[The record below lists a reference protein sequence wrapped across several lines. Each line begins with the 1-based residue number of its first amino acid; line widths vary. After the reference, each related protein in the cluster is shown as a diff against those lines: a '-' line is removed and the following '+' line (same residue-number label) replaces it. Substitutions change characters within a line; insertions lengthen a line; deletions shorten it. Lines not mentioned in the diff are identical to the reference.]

1 MGLDG
6 LLDIGKS
13 ALSVAQQALTVTG
26 HNVANVNTPGYSR
39 QTAVVTERSPINGSS
54 GPGQVG
60 TGVQVVEI
68 RRIVDKFIN
77 AELTD
82 SHELLGEL
90 SITRDQLF
98 QIQNIFT
105 DSNNQG
111 IGAQLNEFF
120 SSLQDVAASPSD
132 VTPRSVLLAKSALLT
147 NSINQV
153 AGELS
158 DRRTS
163 VNDQVKQAISEIN
176 SLTARIA
183 DLNNKIVSAEITGQ
197 NANDVRDQR
206 DQAVNDLAERID
218 ISVLAGA
225 NGSLSV
231 FVGRGQVVVENNVS
245 RNLLAVESLDNGGLV
260 NVQYDTGSTRSTD
273 ITSSV
278 SGGRIG
284 GLLAIRDT
292 IIPGLQSSFDK
303 LSASLVN
310 EVNQLHRQGYGLDGS
325 TGLDFFSP
333 LTVTTHEQSTNQ
345 GTAILTAGPITA
357 NSLLTLQ
364 DYEIRF
370 TSPTAYSIVNATT
383 GATIKGN
390 FSGIAVT
397 APTVDVPVNIVTG
410 TNDTL
415 TVSVDG
421 TTSGT
426 ITLAGAATPGQAYTS
441 GAALATEL
449 QTKINADATLQAA
462 GRSVVVKYDTT
473 ANRFTITSNA
483 TTATSAV
490 NVTGGTARTALG
502 LLSGTSTAASGTY
515 TDPQTFTL
523 DGIQVVLSGTVV
535 AGDEF
540 SVNSYAGTA
549 TSISTA
555 LTNGSRVAASSTRAG
570 VPGNNTNAIA
580 LVALQTK
587 SIAAIGSTTF
597 GDAYRVAA
605 TSVGVA
611 AQSADTRLD
620 AQTILH
626 EQLESFRAQ
635 SSGVSID
642 EELVDMLK
650 YQRLFDAASRL
661 IIITNEMLQT
671 LLDLKR

>member
-39 QTAVVTERSPINGSS
+39 QTAVSTARAPINGST

-111 IGAQLNEFF
+111 IGAQLNDFF

-158 DRRTS
+158 ARRTS
-163 VNDQVKQAISEIN
+163 VNDQVKQTISEIN
-176 SLTARIA
+176 SLTTRIA
-183 DLNNKIVSAEITGQ
+183 DLNNK
-197 NANDVRDQR
+197 NDVRDQR

-218 ISVLAGA
+218 ISVLTGA

-231 FVGRGQVVVENNVS
+231 FVGRGQVVVESNVS

-357 NSLLTLQ
+357 NSLLTMQ
-364 DYEIRF
+364 DYEVRF
-370 TSPTAYSIVNATT
+370 TSATAYSIVNATT

-390 FSGIAVT
+390 FTGIAVT

-449 QTKINADATLQAA
+449 QSKINADATLQAA
-462 GRSVVVKYDTT
+462 GRSVVVTYDTT
-473 ANRFTITSNA
+473 ANRFTMTSNA

-490 NVTGGTARTALG
+490 NVTGGTARATLG

>member
-13 ALSVAQQALTVTG
+13 ALSAAQQALTVTG

-39 QTAVVTERSPINGSS
+39 QEAVLIERSPVNGN
-54 GPGQVG
+54 PGQVG
-60 TGVQVVEI
+60 TGVQVIQI
-68 RRIVDKFIN
+68 RRIVDNFIN
-77 AELTD
+77 RELTE
-82 SHELLGEL
+82 SHEVLGDL

-98 QIQNIFT
+98 QIQNIFS

-120 SSLQDVAASPSD
+120 KSLQDVAASPAD

-147 NSINQV
+147 NSITQV

-158 DRRTS
+158 ARRTS
-163 VNDQVKQAISEIN
+163 VDDQVKQAISEIN
-176 SLTARIA
+176 SLTAQVA

-206 DQAVNDLAERID
+206 DQAINELAKRID
-218 ISVLAGA
+218 ISVIAGA
-225 NGSLSV
+225 NGALSV
-231 FVGRGQVVVENNVS
+231 FVGRGQVVVENNMS
-245 RNLLAVESLDNGGLV
+245 RNLVAVESLDNGGLV
-260 NVQYDTGSTRSTD
+260 NVQYDTGSTRSSD
-273 ITSSV
+273 ITSLI

-284 GLLAIRDT
+284 GLLAIRDA
-292 IIPGLQSSFDK
+292 IIPGLQTSFDK

-333 LTVTTHEQSTNQ
+333 LTVTTHENSTNQ
-345 GTAILTAGPITA
+345 GNVTLASGPITA
-357 NSLLTLQ
+357 NSLLTMQ

-370 TSPTAYSIVNATT
+370 SSATAYSIINTTT

-390 FSGIAVT
+390 YTGIAVT
-397 APTVDVPVNIVTG
+397 AATVDVPVNIVTG

-415 TVSVDG
+415 TVTVDG

-426 ITLAGAATPGQAYTS
+426 ITLAGAASPGQSYTS
-441 GAALATEL
+441 GTALATEL
-449 QTKINADATLQAA
+449 QTKINADATLSTA
-462 GRSVVVKYDTT
+462 GRSVIVTYDKTT
-473 ANRFTITSNA
+473 SRFTITSNA
-483 TTATSAV
+483 STATSAV
-490 NVTGGTARTALG
+490 NVTGGTARTTLG

-515 TDPQTFTL
+515 SDPQTFTI
-523 DGIQVVLSGTVV
+523 DGIQLTLSGTAA

-540 SVNSYAGTA
+540 SVNSYSDTA
-549 TSISTA
+549 ELISTS
-555 LTNGSRVAASSTRAG
+555 LTSANKVAASSTRTG
-570 VPGNNTNAIA
+570 VPGNNATAIA
-580 LVALQTK
+580 LVALQSK
-587 SIAAIGSTTF
+587 SISAIGNTTF

-605 TSVGVA
+605 TGVGVA
-611 AQSADTRLD
+611 AQSADTRLT

-650 YQRLFDAASRL
+650 YQRVFEAASRL
-661 IIITNEMLQT
+661 IIVTNEMLET
-671 LLDLKR
+671 LLSLKR

>member
-39 QTAVVTERSPINGSS
+39 QEAVLTERSPING

-60 TGVQVVEI
+60 TGVQVTQI
-68 RRIVDKFIN
+68 RRIVDNFIN
-77 AELTD
+77 RELTN
-82 SHELLGEL
+82 SHEVLGEL

-98 QIQNIFT
+98 QIQNIFS

-120 SSLQDVAASPSD
+120 KSLQDVAASPSD
-132 VTPRSVLLAKSALLT
+132 VTPRSVLLAQSALLT

-153 AGELS
+153 AGELAA
-158 DRRTS
+158 RRTS
-163 VNDQVKQAISEIN
+163 VNDQIKQTISEIN
-176 SLTARIA
+176 SLTAQVA

-206 DQAVNDLAERID
+206 DQAIKELAKRID
-218 ISVLAGA
+218 ISVLDGA

-231 FVGRGQVVVENNVS
+231 YVGRGQVVVESNVS
-245 RNLLAVESLDNGGLV
+245 RNLVAVESLDNGGLV
-260 NVQYDTGSTRSTD
+260 NVQYDTGSTRSSD
-273 ITSSV
+273 ITSLI

-292 IIPGLQSSFDK
+292 IIPGLQTSFDK

-345 GTAILTAGPITA
+345 GSATLASGPITA
-357 NSLLTLQ
+357 NSLLTFK

-370 TSPTAYSIVNATT
+370 SSATSYSIVNTAT

-390 FSGIAVT
+390 YAGIAVT
-397 APTVDVPVNIVTG
+397 TPTVDVPVNIVAG

-415 TVSVDG
+415 TVTVDG

-426 ITLAGAATPGQAYTS
+426 ITLAGAASPGQSYTS
-441 GAALATEL
+441 GTALATEL

-462 GRSVVVKYDTT
+462 GRSVVVTYDKT
-473 ANRFTITSNA
+473 ANRFTVTSNA
-483 TTATSAV
+483 STAASAV
-490 NVTGGTARTALG
+490 NVTGGTARATLG
-502 LLSGTSTAASGTY
+502 FLSGTSTAASGTY
-515 TDPQTFTL
+515 ADPQTFTI
-523 DGIQVVLSGTVV
+523 DGIQVTLSGT
-535 AGDEF
+535 AETGDEF
-540 SVNSYAGTA
+540 SVNSYSDMAK
-549 TSISTA
+549 SISLS
-555 LTNGSRVAASSTRAG
+555 LTNASKVAASSTRAG
-570 VPGNNTNAIA
+570 VPGNNATAIA
-580 LVALQTK
+580 LVALQSK
-587 SIAAIGSTTF
+587 SIAAIGNATF
-597 GDAYRVAA
+597 GDTYRVAA

-611 AQSADTRLD
+611 AQSSDSRLE

-650 YQRLFDAASRL
+650 YQRVFEAASRL
-661 IIITNEMLQT
+661 IIVANEMLQT

>member
-26 HNVANVNTPGYSR
+26 HNVANVNTTGYSR
-39 QTAVVTERSPINGSS
+39 QTAVVTARAPINGSS

-82 SHELLGEL
+82 SHEVLGEL

-98 QIQNIFT
+98 QIQNMFT

-163 VNDQVKQAISEIN
+163 VNDQVKQTISEIN
-176 SLTARIA
+176 SLTAQIA
-183 DLNNKIVSAEITGQ
+183 DLNNTIVSAEITGQ

-206 DQAVNDLAERID
+206 DQAVNELATRID

-225 NGSLSV
+225 NGALSV

-245 RNLLAVESLDNGGLV
+245 RKLVAVESLDNGGLV

-273 ITSSV
+273 ITSLV

-303 LSASLVN
+303 LSASLLN

-357 NSLLTLQ
+357 NSLLAMQ

-370 TSPTAYSIVNATT
+370 TSSTAYSIVNATT
-383 GATIKGN
+383 GAAIKGN

-449 QTKINADATLQAA
+449 QTKMNADATLQAA
-462 GRSVVVKYDTT
+462 GRSVVVKYDKT
-473 ANRFTITSNA
+473 ANRFTLTSNA
-483 TTATSAV
+483 STATSSV
-490 NVTGGTARTALG
+490 NVTGGTARTTLG
-502 LLSGTSTAASGTY
+502 LLSGASTAASGTY

-540 SVNSYAGTA
+540 SVNSYTGTA
-549 TSISTA
+549 TSISTS
-555 LTNGSRVAASSTRAG
+555 LTNGSRVAASSTRTG
-570 VPGNNTNAIA
+570 VPGNNANAIA

-587 SIAAIGSTTF
+587 SIVAIGNTTF

-650 YQRLFDAASRL
+650 YQRLFNAASRL

>member
-13 ALSVAQQALTVTG
+13 ALSAAQQALTVTG

-39 QTAVVTERSPINGSS
+39 QEAVLTERSPINGN
-54 GPGQVG
+54 PGQVG
-60 TGVQVVEI
+60 TGVQVTQI
-68 RRIVDKFIN
+68 RRIVDGFIN
-77 AELTD
+77 RQLTE
-82 SHELLGEL
+82 SHEVLGEL

-98 QIQNIFT
+98 QIQNIFS

-111 IGAQLNEFF
+111 IGAQLNAFF
-120 SSLQDVAASPSD
+120 SSLQDVAANPAD
-132 VTPRSVLLAKSALLT
+132 VTPRSVLLAKSGLLT
-147 NSINQV
+147 NSITQV
-153 AGELS
+153 AGELVA
-158 DRRTS
+158 RRTS
-163 VNDQVKQAISEIN
+163 LNDQVKQTVSKIN
-176 SLTARIA
+176 SLTAQVA
-183 DLNNKIVSAEITGQ
+183 DLNNKIVLAEASGQ
-197 NANDVRDQR
+197 NANDVQDQR
-206 DQAVNDLAERID
+206 DQAINDLAKLID
-218 ISVLAGA
+218 ISVIAGA
-225 NGSLSV
+225 NGALSV

-245 RNLLAVESLDNGGLV
+245 RNLVAVASLENGGLA
-260 NVQYDTGSTRSTD
+260 NVQYDTGNTRSSD
-273 ITSSV
+273 ITSLI

-284 GLLAIRDT
+284 GLLAIRDA
-292 IIPGLQSSFDK
+292 IVPGLQTAFDK

-333 LTVTTHEQSTNQ
+333 LTVTTHENSTNQ
-345 GTAILTAGPITA
+345 GSAALAGGPIAA
-357 NSLLTLQ
+357 NRLLTLQ

-370 TSPTAYSIVNATT
+370 SSASSYSIVNTTT

-390 FSGIAVT
+390 YTGTTVS

-415 TVSVDG
+415 TVTVDG

-426 ITLAGAATPGQAYTS
+426 ITLAGAASPGQSYPS
-441 GAALATEL
+441 GTALATEL

-462 GRSVVVKYDTT
+462 GRSVVVTYDTT
-473 ANRFTITSNA
+473 TSRFTITSNA
-483 TTATSAV
+483 STSVSAV
-490 NVTGGTARTALG
+490 DVTGGTARAALG
-502 LLSGTSTAASGTY
+502 LSSGTSTAASGTY
-515 TDPQTFTL
+515 AGPQTFTI
-523 DGIQVVLSGTVV
+523 DGIQVALSGTVV
-535 AGDEF
+535 AKDVF
-540 SVNSYAGTA
+540 SLNSYSDTAKSIGISLTSAGK
-549 TSISTA
+549 
-555 LTNGSRVAASSTRAG
+555 VAASSTRAG
-570 VPGNNTNAIA
+570 VPGNNATAIA
-580 LVALQTK
+580 LIALQTT
-587 SIAAIGSTTF
+587 SISTIGNTTF

-605 TSVGVA
+605 TGVGVA
-611 AQSADTRLD
+611 AQSADSRLD

-650 YQRLFDAASRL
+650 YQRVFEAASRL